1 MTSRALIRNQR
12 GFGFVSVLLA
22 MLIVGVL
29 YFGYFKMQSATSDR
43 ATGGNAIVVSRAVA
57 CRTNRQQ
64 IERDIT
70 MWSVDHPDEPP
81 TLAALQA
88 SGLRVPSCPEGGTYD
103 IVGHDVLC
111 SLHR

>member
-1 MTSRALIRNQR
+1 MNHSQA

-22 MLIVGVL
+22 MLIVAAL
-29 YFGYFKMQSATSDR
+29 YFGYFKMQGTMNGR
-43 ATGGNAIVVSRAVA
+43 APGITAIDASRAVA
-57 CRTNRQQ
+57 CRTQRQN

-88 SGLRVPSCPEGGTYD
+88 AGLRIPSCPEGGHYE
-103 IVGHDVLC
+103 IAGREVHC